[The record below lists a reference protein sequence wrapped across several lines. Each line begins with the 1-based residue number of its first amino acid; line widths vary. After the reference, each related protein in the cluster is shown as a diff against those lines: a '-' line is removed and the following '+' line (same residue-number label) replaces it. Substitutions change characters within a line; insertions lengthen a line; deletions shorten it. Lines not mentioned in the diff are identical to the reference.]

1 MEDLI
6 IRGGLVIDG
15 SGAAGVRAD
24 VAVSG
29 GRITGIGDYSGA
41 AAGEILDAE
50 GLAVAP
56 GFIDAHAHSD
66 TAFLPDSSGASKLY
80 QGITTEISGNCGSSP
95 FPYPP
100 VSRNSRGR
108 SRCFQRPDRKPRG
121 LLCLCTRTRNRYKPV
136 RHAL

>member
-6 IRGGLVIDG
+6 IRGGLVVDG

-50 GLAVAP
+50 GLAE
-56 GFIDAHAHSD
+56 FNKIDCMHLSRKGHSQL
-66 TAFLPDSSGASKLY
+66 AAKLAELVPELVPEPL
-80 QGITTEISGNCGSSP
+80 G
-95 FPYPP
+95 
-100 VSRNSRGR
+100 
-108 SRCFQRPDRKPRG
+108 
-121 LLCLCTRTRNRYKPV
+121 
-136 RHAL
+136 